1 MEEPLTRARSPPVY
15 NMIRFITCACSCY
28 FVHEHECRTAPITIP
43 PDKPPALLEDS
54 QCFTY
59 AEALPEC
66 FDRSKH
72 STQET
77 FHDDRHQ

>member
-1 MEEPLTRARSPPVY
+1 MDTIGLAMRPIGAILAAKLKDYLIKT
-15 NMIRFITCACSCY
+15 
-28 FVHEHECRTAPITIP
+28 ITIP
-43 PDKPPALLEDS
+43 TDKPPALLEDS

-59 AEALPEC
+59 AEDLPEC